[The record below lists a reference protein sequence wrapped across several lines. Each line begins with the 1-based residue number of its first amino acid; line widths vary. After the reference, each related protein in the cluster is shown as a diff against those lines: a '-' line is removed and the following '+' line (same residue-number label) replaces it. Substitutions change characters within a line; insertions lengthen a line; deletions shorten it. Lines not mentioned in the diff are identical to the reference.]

1 MSQNMIGILKRITF
15 VELVAFLFYLTV
27 TFSSCLNT
35 SLLLYKSCS
44 PDVVPNSIGQKCQ
57 NENKAEHK
65 VMQINTWKSIV
76 VQILPMAITLMAGP
90 WSDRHGNQR
99 KVLMLI
105 SILGQLLSDF
115 ASLYSSWNWSKITPV
130 ATAMIQVLLSAFTGS
145 SALFRGAV
153 LSYIA
158 DVSDEHWRTYRYGLL
173 ICAEFSSGFVGM
185 FIYGFIVEST
195 GFNEAF
201 ILCIVLDIVA
211 LCVVM
216 MFLKDNSGAYVKKS
230 FFKDVVETLNLTKV
244 FKDSCRVLSDSRP
257 DNKRLILLLMV
268 FVCGPLTSAPVTG
281 TAMVMC
287 IMSRLLEVSDAMIG
301 IIASIFDL
309 ASELMFYY
317 ASKKWQLY
325 LIPLLQIF
333 LGAAI
338 SATYS
343 ISSKCVNINELGT
356 MNSVKILFERLSNA
370 ITLLL
375 YTLLYNLTLD
385 TSPSS
390 YYLMSVVF
398 IALTIPLFIITN
410 ILTRMKRKEDQFA
423 ITYGTF

>member
-1 MSQNMIGILKRITF
+1 
-15 VELVAFLFYLTV
+15 
-27 TFSSCLNT
+27 
-35 SLLLYKSCS
+35 
-44 PDVVPNSIGQKCQ
+44 
-57 NENKAEHK
+57 
-65 VMQINTWKSIV
+65 MQINTWKSIV

-281 TAMVMC
+281 DISLIYLFLRNKFNFTDIEYSIFLSYRVLTIIIGTAMVMC